1 MANIRTS
8 NKRHKRAVVVDGD
21 RNKAAEKAVAS
32 TPKPKA
38 AG

>member
-8 NKRHKRAVVVDGD
+8 NKRHKHAVAVNSD
-21 RNKAAEKAVAS
+21 RNKAADKTAIS

-38 AG
+38 AV